1 MAGFSRGRSRTRRPL
16 QHSGAGVDSWLV
28 FPVADRAPA
37 PTTNFIRKNK
47 KKNYPCAPA
56 PLFFGEPLLLGGAS
70 ATILHNGI
78 FAIFLLK
85 SCLPLSKI

>member
-37 PTTNFIRKNK
+37 PTTNFIPKNK
-47 KKNYPCAPA
+47 KKLSLRPRAT
-56 PLFFGEPLLLGGAS
+56 FFWGTLAFGRRFCYY
-70 ATILHNGI
+70 I
-78 FAIFLLK
+78 K
-85 SCLPLSKI
+85 